1 MVERTT
7 GTVTFLFTDI
17 EGSTRLLKELG
28 AEAYAVVLDDH
39 RRLLRE
45 AVARFGGHEID
56 TQGDAFFV
64 AFARPRDA
72 IGAAGEAQRAL
83 AGHAWPDGHELR
95 VRMGIHTA
103 EATATAEGYVGVG
116 VHRGARICSAG
127 HGGQVL
133 VSHTTHD
140 LLAEEDA
147 GFAFVDL
154 GAHRLKDLTEPQ
166 RLFGLVL
173 DGLPDRFP
181 PLRTL
186 ENRPT
191 NLPVQSTPLVGRD
204 REVAEVVELLRR
216 PDVRVVTL
224 TGPGGTGKTR
234 LALQTAAELVEDF
247 PHGVFF
253 VTLAAITDPSLVVQQ
268 VAQTLGVNETAGQEL
283 TAYLTEKDLLLV
295 IDNLEQVLNAA
306 PLLVEQL
313 AATSRVKLLATSREA
328 LRVAAERVYPVPPL
342 GLPDP
347 AHLPEPSALSQFE
360 AVALFIERAKAV
372 APSFAVTDSNAP
384 VLAEICVRLDGL
396 PLAIELAAAR
406 VTVLSPE
413 AMLRR
418 LDESLDLLSG
428 GRRDAPERH
437 RTLAQT
443 IAWSYDLLSDD
454 ERSLFARLGVFVGGF
469 TLEAV
474 ERVCDADLDTLGAL
488 VDKSLV
494 RRDGERFVMLETI
507 RDYAQERLSASDEE
521 AALRD
526 RHADFFENRVSD
538 AFGER
543 FTREA
548 ELADELEADHDNVR
562 AALDHLG
569 ATAPAR
575 QLRLAGMLGWFW
587 HVHSHLSEGR
597 ARLAEALASA
607 TGPDEDRARALGA
620 AGSLA
625 GYQGDVTTARSLVD
639 EAIEI
644 WRSAGREQEV
654 ALALFDLGWAYFLDG
669 DDSSARDCWEESLQL
684 QRRLGNPALVNR
696 AQLGLLQIL
705 VSQGEL
711 ETVPSLAREAIELSR
726 SLGDVWAE
734 HFAHHFMADRALIE
748 GDFEAA
754 IASYALSL
762 DAAARSGD
770 EAETCY
776 ELQGVAM
783 TLAGLGQAERALRI
797 AGAADRQLRSLGI
810 PNDESVAFW
819 KALLDRFIGE
829 ARDVLGAE
837 ADAAWEAGR
846 HLDLRAAVA
855 EALSL
860 ARSRPT

>member
-1 MVERTT
+1 MPERTT
-7 GTVTFLFTDI
+7 GTVTFLFSDI
-17 EGSTRLLKELG
+17 EGSTRLLKDLG
-28 AEAYAVVLDDH
+28 AEAYAAVLDDH
-39 RRLLRE
+39 RRLLRD
-45 AVARFGGHEID
+45 AFARFAGHEID

-72 IGAAGEAQRAL
+72 IGAASDGQLAL
-83 AGHAWPDGHELR
+83 ARHPWPDGRELR

-116 VHRGARICSAG
+116 IHRGARICSAG

-166 RLFGLVL
+166 RLFGLVVG
-173 DGLPDRFP
+173 GLPDRFP

-204 REVAEVVELLRR
+204 REVAEVVALLRR

-234 LALQTAAELVEDF
+234 LALQAAAELVDNF

-253 VTLAAITDPSLVVQQ
+253 VTLAAITDPELVVQQ

-283 TAYLTEKDLLLV
+283 TAYLAEKELLLV

-306 PLLVEQL
+306 PLLVEHL
-313 AATSRVKLLATSREA
+313 AAASRVKLLATSREA
-328 LRVAAERVYPVPPL
+328 LHVAAERIYPVPPL

-347 AHLPEPSALSQFE
+347 AHLPEPSALSQYE

-372 APSFAVTDSNAP
+372 VPGFAVTEGNAP
-384 VLAEICVRLDGL
+384 ALAEICVRLDGL

-406 VTVLSPE
+406 VTLLSPE
-413 AMLRR
+413 AMLAR
-418 LDESLDLLSG
+418 LDESLKLLKG

-443 IAWSYDLLSDD
+443 LAWSYDLLGED
-454 ERSLFARLGVFVGGF
+454 ESWLFARLGVFVSGF
-469 TLEAV
+469 TLEAM
-474 ERVCDADLDTLGAL
+474 EAVCDADLDTLGSL

-494 RRDGERFVMLETI
+494 RRDGERFVMLETV
-507 RDYAQERLSASDEE
+507 RDYALERLGASGEE
-521 AALRD
+521 DTLRD
-526 RHADFFENRVSD
+526 RHASFFEDRVSD
-538 AFGER
+538 AFVKR
-543 FTREA
+543 FAREA
-548 ELADELEADHDNVR
+548 ELADELEAEHDNLR
-562 AALDHLG
+562 AALDRLA
-569 ATAPAR
+569 ATDPAR

-587 HVHSHLSEGR
+587 HMHSHLSEGR
-597 ARLAEALASA
+597 TRLAEALVSA
-607 TGPDEDRARALGA
+607 TGPEEDRARALGA

-625 GYQGDVTTARSLVD
+625 GYQGDVTAGRPLVD
-639 EAIEI
+639 EAIAI
-644 WRSAGREQEV
+644 WRAAGQEQDI

-669 DDSSARDCWEESLQL
+669 DDSSARSCWEESLEL

-696 AQLGLLQIL
+696 GQLGLLQIL

-711 ETVPSLAREAIELSR
+711 DAVPSLASEAIALSR
-726 SLGDVWAE
+726 SLGDPWAE
-734 HFAHHFMADRALIE
+734 HFAHHFLADRALIE

-754 IASYALSL
+754 MASYALSL

-770 EAETCY
+770 DAETCY

-783 TLAGLGQAERALRI
+783 TLAGLGQPERALRI
-797 AGAADRQLRSLGI
+797 AGAADKQLRALGI
-810 PNDESVAFW
+810 PNDDSVAFW
-819 KALLDRFIGE
+819 KVLLDRFIGK
-829 ARDVLGAE
+829 ARDDLGAE

-846 HLDLRAAVA
+846 RLDLRGAVA
-855 EALSL
+855 EAL
-860 ARSRPT
+860 AQRKTPA